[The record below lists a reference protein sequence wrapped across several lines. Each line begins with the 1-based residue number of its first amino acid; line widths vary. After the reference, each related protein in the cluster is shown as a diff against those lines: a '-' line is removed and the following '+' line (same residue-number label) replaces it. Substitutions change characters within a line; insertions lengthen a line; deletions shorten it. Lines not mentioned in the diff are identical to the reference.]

1 MIKQLLV
8 EMKPLRVMLNGFAIL
23 LILFRP
29 ELGTPIS
36 YEGWAMATTLLAP
49 VLAPII
55 FMLLM
60 LDSLMTKVFMAEKPQ
75 EVRASLSRVLRV
87 NLIIGVAL
95 LLYWLP
101 FFYYLNK

>member
-1 MIKQLLV
+1 MIKQLLID
-8 EMKPLRVMLNGFAIL
+8 MKPLRIILNGFALL
-23 LILFRP
+23 LIIVRP

-36 YEGWAMATTLLAP
+36 YEGWTMATTLLAP

-60 LDSLMTKVFMAEKPQ
+60 LDSLMTKVYMAEKTDD
-75 EVRASLSRVLRV
+75 VRAPLKRILRV
-87 NLIIGVAL
+87 NLIIGIGL

-101 FFYYLNK
+101 YFYYLNL

>member
-8 EMKPLRVMLNGFAIL
+8 DMKPLRVMLNGFAII
-23 LILFRP
+23 LIVLRP
-29 ELGTPIS
+29 EVGAQFS
-36 YEGWAMATTLLAP
+36 YEGWALVTTVLCP

-60 LDSLMTKVFMAEKPQ
+60 LDSVMSKVFMMEKPA
-75 EVRASLSRVLRV
+75 EERARLSRVLRV
-87 NLIIGVAL
+87 NLVVGIAL

-101 FFYYLNK
+101 YFYYLNL